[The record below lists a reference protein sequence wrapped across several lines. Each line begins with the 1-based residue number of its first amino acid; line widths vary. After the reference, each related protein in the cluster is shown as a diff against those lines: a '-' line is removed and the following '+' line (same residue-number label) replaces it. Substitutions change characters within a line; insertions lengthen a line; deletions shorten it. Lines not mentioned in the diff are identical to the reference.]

1 MKQNRNSIMRGASGA
16 LGEELVFRQRA
27 GKTVISLPPA
37 PREDNPTGDQVEV
50 RSKFKDANRYAKA
63 ACADPVLKVAYKAKA
78 RPGMSAF
85 NVAMVDFFKAPEII
99 EVDAGNYTGLSGE
112 PILILATDDFKVQ
125 AVKVTILN
133 IAGDEIES
141 GTALA
146 HPESDDFWTYTTTA
160 TNPDGASGVI
170 KVQVSDLPGNVTTQ
184 ELSL

>member
-27 GKTVISLPPA
+27 GKTVISLPPV

-50 RSKFKDANRYAKA
+50 RSKFKEANRYAKTA
-63 ACADPVLKVAYKAKA
+63 TADPALKVAYKAKA

-85 NVAMVDFFKAPEII
+85 NVAMVDFFKAPEIL
-99 EVDAGNYTGLSGE
+99 EVDVTTYTGLSGE
-112 PILILATDDFKVQ
+112 PILIMATDDFKVKS
-125 AVKVTILN
+125 VKVSILN
-133 IAGDEIES
+133 IEGEEIES
-141 GTALA
+141 GEAMA

-160 TNPDGASGVI
+160 ANPDGASGII
-170 KVQVSDLPGNVTTQ
+170 KVEVSDLPGNLTKR